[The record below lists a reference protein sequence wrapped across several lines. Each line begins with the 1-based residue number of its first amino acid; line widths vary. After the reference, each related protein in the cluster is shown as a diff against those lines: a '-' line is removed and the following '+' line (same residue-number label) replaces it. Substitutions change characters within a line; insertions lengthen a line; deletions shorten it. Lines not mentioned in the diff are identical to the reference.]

1 MTEPRTV
8 AVEMFTPPSD
18 LDPVER
24 AMTYPYYIPDCSYM
38 LRDDGWEPA
47 PIGPAETTGRLPV
60 IATGSNR
67 SPEQL
72 ARKYADFDGVTIPVQ
87 RAWLADFDVVFAA
100 HITGYGSISANLLP
114 SPGVRVDLSVTWL
127 SADQMAR
134 MHATE
139 GRGFSYDYAELSGLA
154 LETEDGPTLDTAFAY
169 IHRGGALRVD
179 GALCGIAEIGATGRP
194 YPSRRQPEAIA
205 EAHRRLAHDGSVD
218 AFIHENIADRA
229 LRFARE
235 AVLQED
241 AIGFDWAQT
250 RVVQD

>member
-1 MTEPRTV
+1 
-8 AVEMFTPPSD
+8 MFTPPSD

-24 AMTYPYYIPDCSYM
+24 AMTYPYHIPDCSYL
-38 LRDDGWEPA
+38 LRDGGWEPA
-47 PIGPAETTGRLPV
+47 QIGPRETAGRIPV

-72 ARKYADFDGVTIPVQ
+72 ARKYADFETATIPVQ
-87 RAWLADFDVVFAA
+87 RAWLGDFDVVFAA

-127 SADQMAR
+127 SDDQMAR

-139 GRGFSYDYAELSGLA
+139 GRGHSYDYSALSGLA
-154 LETEDGPTLDTAFAY
+154 LETEGGPVLDNAFAY
-169 IHRGGALRVD
+169 IHRGGALTVD
-179 GALCGIAEIGATGRP
+179 GALRGIAEIGAEGRS
-194 YPSRRQPEAIA
+194 YPSWLQPQAIA
-205 EAHRRLAHDGSVD
+205 EAHRRLAHDGTVE
-218 AFIHENIADRA
+218 AFIHENIADRD

-241 AIGFDWAQT
+241 AVGFAWAQSQ
-250 RVVQD
+250 VVEA

>member
-1 MTEPRTV
+1 MTEPLIG
-8 AVEMFTPPSD
+8 AIEMFTPPSD

-24 AMTYPYYIPDCSYM
+24 AMTYPYHIPDSSYL
-38 LRDDGWEPA
+38 LRDGGWEPA
-47 PIGPAETTGRLPV
+47 LIGPAETAGRIPV

-72 ARKYADFDGVTIPVQ
+72 ARKYADFEGVTIPVQ

-127 SADQMAR
+127 SDDQMAR

-139 GRGFSYDYAELSGLA
+139 GRGFSYDYSELSGLA
-154 LETEDGPTLDTAFAY
+154 LETEDGPVLDRAFAY

-179 GALCGIAEIGATGRP
+179 GGLCGIAEIGAKGRP
-194 YPSRRQPEAIA
+194 YPSLHQPKAIA
-205 EAHRRLAHDGSVD
+205 EAHRRLAHDGSVE
-218 AFIHENIADRA
+218 AFIHENIADRT

-235 AVLQED
+235 AVLQSD

-250 RVVQD
+250 RVVPL